1 MATTATL
8 DDIYQVLYSDVKDP
22 FTVLGAHAITQDKTT
37 IVSIR
42 AYLPEIES
50 AFVID
55 TENNKEYP
63 MEKVHSYGFFERIF
77 LDRDKIFGYKLKT
90 VDSTGNEKVFV
101 DPYCYLP
108 VIPEED
114 LYLFNEGTL
123 HKAYEK
129 LGAHVMTIGGVKG
142 VHFAVW
148 APTARRVSVVGSFNN
163 WDGRWHMMRNR
174 GSSGVWEIFI
184 PGLTERH
191 LYKFEIFS
199 FRRQVILKMDPYAFS
214 TELVPNTASYIY
226 DIEGY
231 DWNDSEWIEKRK
243 KSDPQKEPVSIY
255 EVHLGSWMRIPEEDN
270 RMLTYREAA
279 HRIVEYVKDMGYTHI
294 ELLPIAEHP
303 FGGSWGYQVSG
314 YFSPTSRFGD
324 PKDFMYFVD
333 YCHQNGVGVI
343 LDWVPAHFPKDAH
356 ALAWYDGT
364 GLYEHADP
372 RKGEHQD
379 WGTLIFN
386 FGRNEVR
393 NFLSSNALF
402 WIDRYHIDGLRIDA
416 VASMLYLD
424 YSRKSGQW
432 VPNKYGGKE
441 NLEAIDF
448 LKKLNETVY
457 SYHPGIMMIA
467 EESTAWPRVS
477 APVYLGGLGFGLKW
491 NMGWMNDMLSYMSKD
506 PIHRK
511 YHQNTLTFS
520 ILYAFSENFVLPLSH
535 DEVVHGKGSLINKM
549 PGDVWKKFANLR
561 LLFAYMFGHPGKK
574 LLFMGSDFGQWREWD
589 HDNSLDWHLLS
600 YEPHSKLHAY
610 MKDLLNLYRNE
621 PAFYEVD
628 FQHTGF
634 EWVDFRDAEQSTV
647 SFMRKDKRGKTILIF
662 VYNFTPVPLW
672 NYRIGVPYPGFYKE
686 IFNSDAGIYW
696 GSNVGNAGGVLAEEW
711 ALHQRP
717 YSINIR
723 IPPLGAII
731 FKYERDEADVLAE
744 EMAAAKEAEKAAEEE
759 RKAMGLARRE
769 KAAEAPKAEEPPKA
783 EEEAQA
789 EGDASDEEDADKK
802 AGRGKKPKSK
812 K

>member
-22 FTVLGAHAITQDKTT
+22 FMVLGAHAITQDNTT

-42 AYLPEIES
+42 AYLPEMES

-55 TENNKEYP
+55 TENGKEYP

-90 VDSTGNEKVFV
+90 IDAAGVEKSFI

-123 HKAYEK
+123 HRAYEK
-129 LGAHVMTIGGVKG
+129 LGSHVMTIGGVKG

-163 WDGRWHMMRNR
+163 WDGRCHMMRNR

-184 PGLTERH
+184 PGLADGE

-199 FRRQVILKMDPYAFS
+199 FRRQVILKMDPYAFR
-214 TELVPNTASYIY
+214 TELVPNTASYTY

-231 DWNDSEWIEKRK
+231 NWNDEEWIEKRK
-243 KSDPQKEPVSIY
+243 KSDPQKDPVSIY
-255 EVHLGSWMRIPEEDN
+255 EVHLGSWMRVPEDDN

-279 HRIVEYVKDMGYTHI
+279 HLLVDYVKEMGYTHI
-294 ELLPIAEHP
+294 ELLPIAEYP

-333 YCHQNGVGVI
+333 YCHQNGIGVI

-393 NFLSSNALF
+393 NFLASNALF
-402 WIDRYHIDGLRIDA
+402 WLDRYHVDGLRIDA

-424 YSRKSGQW
+424 YSRKPGQW

-491 NMGWMNDMLSYMSKD
+491 NMGWMNDMLSYISKD

-535 DEVVHGKGSLINKM
+535 DEVVHGKGSMINKM
-549 PGDVWKKFANLR
+549 PGDVWKKFASLR
-561 LLFAYMFGHPGKK
+561 LLYAYMFGHPGKK
-574 LLFMGSDFGQWREWD
+574 LLFMGNDFGQLREWD
-589 HDNSLDWHLLS
+589 HDGSLDWHLLG
-600 YEPHSKLHAY
+600 YEPHSRLQTF
-610 MKDLLNLYRNE
+610 MKDLLSLYRNE

-634 EWVDFRDAEQSTV
+634 EWIDFRDAEQSTV

-672 NYRIGVPYPGFYKE
+672 SYRIGVPYPGFYKE
-686 IFNSDAGIYW
+686 ILNSDSGRYW
-696 GSNVGNAGGVLAEEW
+696 GSNVGNAGGVSAEEW
-711 ALHQRP
+711 SLHQRP
-717 YSINIR
+717 YSIDIR
-723 IPPLGAII
+723 IPPLGALV
-731 FKYERDEADVLAE
+731 FKFERDEAEVVAE
-744 EMAAAKEAEKAAEEE
+744 EKAAAKEAEKEAEKAAAEE
-759 RKAMGLARRE
+759 RKARRLTKKARGEETSESTEGSSPQESDVREGEDAEKKGE
-769 KAAEAPKAEEPPKA
+769 KA
-783 EEEAQA
+783 
-789 EGDASDEEDADKK
+789 
-802 AGRGKKPKSK
+802 KKPKAK

>member
-22 FTVLGAHAITQDKTT
+22 FTVLGAHAITQDNTT

-42 AYLPEIES
+42 AYLPEMES

-55 TENNKEYP
+55 TDSGREYP

-77 LDRDKIFGYKLKT
+77 LDRDKVFAYSLKT
-90 VDSTGNEKVFV
+90 IDSAGEEKIFV
-101 DPYCYLP
+101 DPYCFLP

-123 HKAYEK
+123 HRAYEK
-129 LGAHVMTIGGVKG
+129 LGSHVTTIGGVKG

-184 PGLTERH
+184 PGLGEGE

-199 FRRQVILKMDPYAFS
+199 YRRQVILKMDPYAFR
-214 TELVPNTASYIY
+214 TELVPNTASYTY

-231 DWNDSEWIEKRK
+231 EWNDGEWIEKRK
-243 KSDPQKEPVSIY
+243 KSDPQKDPVSIY
-255 EVHLGSWMRIPEEDN
+255 EVHLGSWMRVPEEDN

-279 HRIVEYVKDMGYTHI
+279 HQLVSYVKEMGYTHI

-333 YCHQNGVGVI
+333 YCHQNGIGVI

-393 NFLSSNALF
+393 NFLASNALF
-402 WIDRYHIDGLRIDA
+402 WLDRYHIDGLRIDA

-424 YSRKSGQW
+424 YSRKPGQW
-432 VPNKYGGKE
+432 IPNKYGGNE
-441 NLEAIDF
+441 NLEAIEF

-457 SYHPGIMMIA
+457 SYYPGIMMIA

-549 PGDVWKKFANLR
+549 PGDVWKKFASLR
-561 LLFAYMFGHPGKK
+561 LFYAYMFGHPGKK
-574 LLFMGSDFGQWREWD
+574 LLFMGNDFGQWREWD
-589 HDNSLDWHLLS
+589 HDTSLDWHLLS
-600 YEPHSKLHAY
+600 YEPHNRLQTF
-610 MKDLLNLYRNE
+610 MKDLLSLYRNE
-621 PAFYEVD
+621 PALYEVD
-628 FQHTGF
+628 FNYTGF
-634 EWVDFRDAEQSTV
+634 EWIDFKDAEQSTV

-662 VYNFTPVPLW
+662 VCNFTPVPLV
-672 NYRIGVPYPGFYKE
+672 NYRIGVPYPGFYRE
-686 IFNSDAGIYW
+686 IFNSDSGRYW
-696 GSNVGNAGGVLAEEW
+696 GSNVGNSGGVSAEEW
-711 ALHQRP
+711 SLHQRP
-717 YSINIR
+717 YSVNLR
-723 IPPLGAII
+723 IPPLGALV
-731 FKYERDEADVLAE
+731 FKFERDEAEVAAE
-744 EMAAAKEAEKAAEEE
+744 EKAAAREAEKAAAEE
-759 RKAMGLARRE
+759 RKALGLSR
-769 KAAEAPKAEEPPKA
+769 KK
-783 EEEAQA
+783 
-789 EGDASDEEDADKK
+789 SDEEASDGGLQQENESGEGEDADRKGAK
-802 AGRGKKPKSK
+802 AKKSK
-812 K
+812 PRK